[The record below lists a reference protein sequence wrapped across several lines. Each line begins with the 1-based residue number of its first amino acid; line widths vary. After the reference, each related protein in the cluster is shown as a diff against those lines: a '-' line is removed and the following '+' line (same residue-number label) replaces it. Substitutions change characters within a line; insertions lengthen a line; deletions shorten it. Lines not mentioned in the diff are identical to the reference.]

1 MCQKHPPAVSETSPF
16 AERMFEMLNGGATA
30 LMISIGHRTGL
41 FDVLAYLRS
50 TDSSEL
56 AEVAKLDERYVREWL
71 GAMACAGIV
80 HVDASGGIF
89 HLPSDHAA
97 VLTRKSGAEN
107 FAPFFQ
113 YVSVLGSVESQVV
126 DCFKHGGGVP
136 YESYERFHEV
146 MAEDSGQSVVSNL
159 FETILPLLAGFEE
172 RLEAGA
178 KVLDLGCGQG
188 RALLALAQRFPRSRF
203 LGIDLCEAPLEKA
216 RASAREQKLDNI
228 HFEQGDGARLS
239 HKEAFDLITTFDAI
253 HDQSRPDLVLKNIHG
268 ALKSGGAYLMQEIEA
283 SSNVAENLE
292 HPMGALL
299 YTISTMHCM
308 TVSLAQGGLG
318 LGAMW
323 GRQRARLLL
332 KEAGFGGIEEHIL
345 SHDPQNRYYVMEK

>member
-41 FDVLAYLRS
+41 FDVLADLRS

-159 FETILPLLAGFEE
+159 FETILPLLSGFEE

-188 RALLALAQRFPRSRF
+188 RALLALLSAFRAVASWGLTCARHPLQRPERVQENRSSTTSTSN
-203 LGIDLCEAPLEKA
+203 KA
-216 RASAREQKLDNI
+216 TELDSCT
-228 HFEQGDGARLS
+228 RKPS
-239 HKEAFDLITTFDAI
+239 TWSPPSTRSTTNLVPTWS
-253 HDQSRPDLVLKNIHG
+253 SRTF
-268 ALKSGGAYLMQEIEA
+268 
-283 SSNVAENLE
+283 
-292 HPMGALL
+292 MG
-299 YTISTMHCM
+299 
-308 TVSLAQGGLG
+308 
-318 LGAMW
+318 
-323 GRQRARLLL
+323 
-332 KEAGFGGIEEHIL
+332 
-345 SHDPQNRYYVMEK
+345 P